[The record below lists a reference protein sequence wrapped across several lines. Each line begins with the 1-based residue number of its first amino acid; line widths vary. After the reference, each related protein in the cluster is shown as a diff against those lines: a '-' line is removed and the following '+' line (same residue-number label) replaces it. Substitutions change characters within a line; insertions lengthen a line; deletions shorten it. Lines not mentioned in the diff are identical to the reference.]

1 MILGLIS
8 LLKDKEQEMTT
19 KKHPLIRVDFK
30 DYITSSLVRIGTIAF
45 FLWLI
50 ALVVATIKAVY
61 LAEVKNTTDG
71 ILIFISIT
79 SFIIFIILFVMAFVE
94 MEKMEGADRKKIE
107 AEGAFAILCFVI
119 SILTYIAIDDKTF
132 MRESLTF
139 DFKFNDFKENLAHYW
154 GYGKVVIIFTTLF
167 YLGRFFYLY
176 RLSKNSS
183 KMFACYKSIV
193 EKYHSNG
200 EPTKDR
206 KMKIFKIEPE
216 LVNPLNP
223 ELWDKNVVQN
233 FVNNFKN

>member
-94 MEKMEGADRKKIE
+94 MEKMEGADRKKNRSR
-107 AEGAFAILCFVI
+107 GSFCYFVFCNI
-119 SILTYIAIDDKTF
+119 YSHIYC
-132 MRESLTF
+132 
-139 DFKFNDFKENLAHYW
+139 N
-154 GYGKVVIIFTTLF
+154 
-167 YLGRFFYLY
+167 
-176 RLSKNSS
+176 
-183 KMFACYKSIV
+183 
-193 EKYHSNG
+193 
-200 EPTKDR
+200 
-206 KMKIFKIEPE
+206 
-216 LVNPLNP
+216 
-223 ELWDKNVVQN
+223 
-233 FVNNFKN
+233 